1 MFISFS
7 KPPDHFAF
15 AADDVDVVVVAAV
28 AAVAVAAVADGG
40 GVAVVAND
48 CSFPEK

>member
-28 AAVAVAAVADGG
+28 AAVADGG